1 MGKVSGE
8 VGLGRKWGGG
18 GGVGG
23 VIDAE
28 KSKGMRVGSG
38 APLVPAR

>member
-18 GGVGG
+18 GLGE

-28 KSKGMRVGSG
+28 TSKGMRVGSG